1 MIKIMFYRQKMK
13 KSVKAKDSYGPVL
26 ARVKTNNIMKIQN
39 ENENTDPPPP
49 GGIYKYTCIS
59 YIIIIFI
66 YVIDLITMVLF
77 TDESFGGNNNV
88 AVISYNP
95 IQNNNMVVTT
105 QTNSGGNSINMSLII
120 PQKKTP
126 SMAKPKWHAPWK
138 LYRVISGHL
147 GWVRCCAVE
156 PGNEWF
162 ATGSADRVIKVR
174 LLFRSIF
181 VLNCIIYCNVI
192 LYSFIN

>member
-1 MIKIMFYRQKMK
+1 MK
-13 KSVKAKDSYGPVL
+13 KCVKAKDSYGPVL
-26 ARVKTNNIMKIQN
+26 ERVKTNNIMKAQNDN
-39 ENENTDPPPP
+39 ENADPPPP
-49 GGIYKYTCIS
+49 GGIY
-59 YIIIIFI
+59 I
-66 YVIDLITMVLF
+66 YKKILITSAIFFVIALKMIIYF
-77 TDESFGGNNNV
+77 IDESFGGNDTG
-88 AVISYNP
+88 AVVPYNP
-95 IQNNNMVVTT
+95 IQNNNVVATP
-105 QTNSGGNSINMSLII
+105 QVNSGGSSVNVSLLI

-174 LLFRSIF
+174 LLFYLIF
-181 VLNCIIYCNVI
+181 LLNYT
-192 LYSFIN
+192 